1 VKKTDEKEDL
11 RTLAGKL
18 EGVEEQ
24 LAALNPSFR
33 SALLSMY
40 RNEPQAGA
48 DGQLHPIDCATR
60 ISAPQGM
67 WLYDL
72 CLSAKPKATLE
83 IGMAYGFS
91 TMYILAALARNRA
104 GHHTAIDPFQNAYW
118 HGIGLT
124 HARTHAPAGGNNGG
138 FRFIEDRSDRVAA
151 DLARANAA
159 FDLIYIDGNH
169 RFDDVLT
176 DFYLYAPL
184 CAIGGHIVFD
194 DVRMPSIRTVIS
206 FVRTNRKDFTEIAT
220 PIPSV
225 CVFQRIGND
234 TREWTHFQKFTD
246 KRRFSWKRM
255 IPRALR

>member
-1 VKKTDEKEDL
+1 MKTTDEKKDL
-11 RTLAGKL
+11 RAL
-18 EGVEEQ
+18 EKKMKGGEEQ
-24 LAALNPSFR
+24 LAALDPSFR

-40 RNEPQAGA
+40 RDEPQPGA
-48 DGQLHPIDCATR
+48 DGQLHSIDRETR
-60 ISAPQGM
+60 ISAPHGM
-67 WLYDL
+67 WMYDL

-83 IGMAYGFS
+83 VGMAYGYS
-91 TMYILAALARNRA
+91 TLYILAALARNRA
-104 GHHTAIDPFQNAYW
+104 GHHTAIDPFQHALW

-184 CAIGGHIVFD
+184 CATGGHIVFD
-194 DVRMPSIRTVIS
+194 DVWMPSIRTVMS
-206 FVRTNRKDFTEIAT
+206 FVRANRNDFAEIAT
-220 PIPSV
+220 PVSSI
-225 CVFQRIGND
+225 CVFQRIGDD
-234 TREWTHFQKFTD
+234 TRKWNHFQKFTD
-246 KRRFSWKRM
+246 KRRFSWKKM